1 MMAASKAAL
10 ELLLQLK
17 GDAEAARGLKSAQQ
31 DLKGLAAHAKTA
43 TTLLKGMFTAVGGY
57 AVVRGGL
64 RLVAGAAREVRGAV
78 FDMNAVLETSG
89 LQFETLMG
97 DADRA
102 REHIAMLFDFAKA
115 TPFETEPLIEASRQL
130 QNFGREALNTRETMT
145 LIGDA
150 AAAVSAPIDELGR
163 WTGRLYSQLQ
173 AGRPFGEAAQRLQ
186 ELAVLSP
193 EARNEMERLQ
203 KAGADADAIW
213 AVFTADMERFTGAM
227 ARQANTWT
235 GLKATISDT
244 VKLLSAT
251 AFKPLF
257 DEARRV
263 AKTVVGLLDSEAAE
277 RGAEG
282 IADAIQTV
290 IDRAKTLAKTWIARF
305 GDMELGTVRSV
316 GRIAGFMWGLAKT
329 AVSWGVNVVGSL
341 GVGIASAVGLVTK
354 ALNFLGSVIGG
365 LLKPGSPPKLL
376 PELDTWGQG
385 AAEAWLAGWTQA
397 DFGALRDFA
406 GEVQGALRALAGM
419 GEMDEGDVTAALL
432 GSREAFAELLQ
443 QIRETGSAS
452 AEAFRRI
459 REAAGPA
466 GEQAEELA
474 RRYARVAEASG
485 RLAEVQGR
493 LRQIAGEQQ
502 DRLDTGRLA
511 ELEAILADPRASAG
525 QRERAL
531 AEQERI
537 RLLMEERGLQSE
549 LDAAQGELD
558 AYRSRLEVETAT
570 RDLLREEA
578 ELVKSIVDK
587 VKEASGGGGDGLADE
602 LAEAAERAGAVV
614 DAAEELQGY
623 DLSELL
629 APLQEVIDEMTLG
642 FEEGEQ
648 AAQNVGTILDG
659 LAGHGG
665 GIDAVREKVAALRG
679 EFPLLEQALRALGGD
694 EHWVFEDGRWRK
706 VQTGWQDVMRS
717 LSIPPT
723 IIEGIEDLKQR
734 TAEVGPAW
742 AEAAREVLKA
752 LGDIGAALLATS
764 GPGGEWTVFQGIVQD
779 TIGGLRQLAVVA
791 RGMAGV
797 LNGLAQSIAG
807 LFKTLQGVAT
817 GRGSMVDAG
826 VEMGL
831 RGLQQITDAI
841 VDVFRD
847 IWADAERDVD
857 RKIDQVRREER
868 GYASGT
874 GFFGGGLAWVGER
887 GPELVSL
894 PRGSRIWPAQQSMAM
909 AGGGAGGS
917 GVVVNINGDTY
928 VRNEEDMNALVWKIV
943 REVKRRE
950 R

>member
-1 MMAASKAAL
+1 MGWAGTGTGPYGGEWMASKAAL

-17 GDAEAARGLKSAQQ
+17 GDAQAARALRGAQQ
-31 DLKGLAAHAKTA
+31 DLRGLATHAKQA
-43 TTLLKGMFTAVGGY
+43 TTLLKGMFAAVGGY
-57 AVVRGGL
+57 AVMRAGL

-78 FDMNAVLETSG
+78 FDMNSVLETSG

-97 DADRA
+97 DADLA

-150 AAAVSAPIDELGR
+150 AAATNAPIEDLGR

-173 AGRPFGEAAQRLQ
+173 AGRPFGEAARRLQ

-244 VKLLSAT
+244 VQLLSAT

-290 IDRAKTLAKTWIARF
+290 IDRAKTLVRTWLTRF
-305 GDMELGTVRSV
+305 GEMELGTARSV
-316 GRIAGFMWGLAKT
+316 GRIAGFMVGLAKR
-329 AVSWGVNVVGSL
+329 AVGWGVNVVGAL

-376 PELDTWGQG
+376 PDLDTWGQG

-406 GEVQGALRALAGM
+406 GEVQSALRALAGV

-432 GSREAFAELLQ
+432 GSREAFAALLQ

-493 LRQIAGEQQ
+493 LREIAGEQQ

-537 RLLMEERGLQSE
+537 RLLMEERDLQSE

-578 ELVKSIVDK
+578 ELVKGIVDK
-587 VKEASGGGGDGLADE
+587 IKEASGGGGDGLGDE

-629 APLQEVIDEMTLG
+629 KPLQEVIDELTLG
-642 FEEGEQ
+642 FEEGEL
-648 AAQNVGTILDG
+648 AAQNLGDTLPTLNDHLTALNDNLATLNGTVGTTQEQFSG
-659 LAGHGG
+659 LAFFAGG
-665 GIDAVREKVAALRG
+665 FLRLVVGPLLTELNALSTNIGPRLNLTLGMLVLGFQGAAAQLLGPLGLVAALAG
-679 EFPLLEQALRALGGD
+679 VKLEAGGALEKLMALGEGSFIQAMQASWRLLLDPVRVMIDALKEAISLYERLRTLLGGAPRNVSENQLGD
-694 EHWVFEDGRWRK
+694 KPGRGTPRN
-706 VQTGWQDVMRS
+706 
-717 LSIPPT
+717 
-723 IIEGIEDLKQR
+723 
-734 TAEVGPAW
+734 
-742 AEAAREVLKA
+742 A
-752 LGDIGAALLATS
+752 LG
-764 GPGGEWTVFQGIVQD
+764 
-779 TIGGLRQLAVVA
+779 
-791 RGMAGV
+791 
-797 LNGLAQSIAG
+797 
-807 LFKTLQGVAT
+807 T
-817 GRGSMVDAG
+817 G
-826 VEMGL
+826 
-831 RGLQQITDAI
+831 
-841 VDVFRD
+841 
-847 IWADAERDVD
+847 
-857 RKIDQVRREER
+857 
-868 GYASGT
+868 Y
-874 GFFGGGLAWVGER
+874 FGGGPTWVGER

-909 AGGGAGGS
+909 AGGGAGG
-917 GVVVNINGDTY
+917 GGLNVNVGPVYI
-928 VRNEEDMNALVWKIV
+928 RNEEDMDALVWKIV
-943 REVKRRE
+943 REIKRRE